1 VKLTKTHNQALKS
14 DSVMLAPFAQKYAQ
28 KSPTLLRRL
37 AWRYIFKHKLEQHMK
52 LVLSMSLLFLFVN
65 ISGCNKSNI
74 QPYKPVKKV
83 FEVVQYNPEYG
94 EVSSEHPAYVQANKE
109 CELDVYKDGVVLNG
123 VLVKDRAAL
132 NKASTDHMSEY
143 IKNRL
148 NSALDINGAYHGASA
163 AIGIM
168 TGNAVSTYSPRNSVK
183 TYSEYMKEYQG
194 IPLPK
199 EISEINDLQKSYI
212 GCMRN
217 EKMFKPIRTI
227 IKNAET
233 GEVISTFETK

>member
-1 VKLTKTHNQALKS
+1 
-14 DSVMLAPFAQKYAQ
+14 
-28 KSPTLLRRL
+28 
-37 AWRYIFKHKLEQHMK
+37 MK
-52 LVLSMSLLFLFVN
+52 LLLSMLLFFLFVS

-83 FEVVQYNPEYG
+83 VEVVQYNPEYG
-94 EVSSEHPAYVQANKE
+94 EVTSDHPAYLQASQE

-123 VLVKDRAAL
+123 ALVKDRRVL

-148 NSALDINGAYHGASA
+148 NSDLDINGAYHGASA
-163 AIGIM
+163 AIGVM
-168 TGNAVSTYSPRNSVK
+168 TGNVVSTYSPRKSVK

-194 IPLPK
+194 ISVPN
-199 EISEINDLQKSYI
+199 EIAKINDLQDKFI
-212 GCMRN
+212 LCMRN

-233 GEVISTFETK
+233 GEVISTIETK